1 MTGLINVMLAFFLV
15 AVFGYYLG
23 KKNII
28 SDTSANQ
35 ISSILVVYIFGVTM
49 VKSFI
54 RPFNWEELKI
64 IGLVFI
70 VTFLIVYINILISL
84 MFFKRD
90 DAIERYAIIFNNKG
104 FVGIPV
110 ISAILGDEYVI
121 YIIPAI
127 IVSNIFV
134 WTYGARLL
142 GANISFSPKALLLN
156 PSIIAFLIGLLIF
169 IQPFELPEFLVKA
182 IGYLSALNSPLAM
195 ILLGYFLSKE
205 SFYASLKNIKIWK
218 VNFVRLILI
227 PLIVLLFMKILPISN
242 IYFKKVMILAWACPT
257 AMNLSLFVSHSGKD
271 PTYAAQITATSSV
284 LSVITIPI
292 IFALIE
298 YLV

>member
-84 MFFKRD
+84 MFFKKD

-242 IYFKKVMILAWACPT
+242 LYFKKVMILAWACPT

-271 PTYAAQITATSSV
+271 PTYAAQITATSSI

-292 IFALIE
+292 VFALIK

>member
-84 MFFKRD
+84 MFFKKD

-218 VNFVRLILI
+218 VNFVRLILT

-242 IYFKKVMILAWACPT
+242 LYFKKVMILAWACPT

-271 PTYAAQITATSSV
+271 PTYAAQITATSSI

-292 IFALIE
+292 VFALIK